1 MEAAPPRP
9 RPPCGLTRQEVLA
22 LDERNRVPVV
32 GGRCQ
37 NPYDDAAGVEHK
49 CGRTVGAHPSETA
62 PAGKMTPPLLYSA
75 LTQLIPLIASVIYI
89 FSDSSSSFSSSLRTD
104 SREGPGSENRC
115 SSGRRPVSEPL
126 PQHWR
131 AVRPVRLP
139 SRWTPLRDSAGRY
152 DDSSQLL

>member
-1 MEAAPPRP
+1 MLLNIFFLTKNYISQQFSNYISIVCQLLLF
-9 RPPCGLTRQEVLA
+9 RPPCGLTRQEVQYWPENGL
-22 LDERNRVPVV
+22 VPVV

-89 FSDSSSSFSSSLRTD
+89 FSDSSSSFSCSLRTD
-104 SREGPGSENRC
+104 SREGPG
-115 SSGRRPVSEPL
+115 L
-126 PQHWR
+126 
-131 AVRPVRLP
+131 A
-139 SRWTPLRDSAGRY
+139 
-152 DDSSQLL
+152 

>member
-1 MEAAPPRP
+1 MSAAPLPP
-9 RPPCGLTRQEVLA
+9 PPPCGLTQEKVQYWH
-22 LDERNRVPVV
+22 EHGVPVV

-126 PQHWR
+126 PQH
-131 AVRPVRLP
+131 
-139 SRWTPLRDSAGRY
+139 
-152 DDSSQLL
+152 